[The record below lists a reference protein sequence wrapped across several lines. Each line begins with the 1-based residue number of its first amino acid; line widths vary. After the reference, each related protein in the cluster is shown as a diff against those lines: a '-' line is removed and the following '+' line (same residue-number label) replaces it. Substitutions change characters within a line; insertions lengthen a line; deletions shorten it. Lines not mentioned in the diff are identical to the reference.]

1 MGKGQNQLILDYEA
15 ISTLE
20 VRVLKVWQT
29 KF

>member
-20 VRVLKVWQT
+20 VRVLKVWHT